1 MARAK
6 DGAAAIE
13 EVEKLGVAKLEHID
27 VGNLEDLFAMKLT
40 LIADGALVLC
50 VLPQLIFQLTR

>member
-13 EVEKLGVAKLEHID
+13 ELEKLGVAKLEHIV
-27 VGNLEDLFAMKLT
+27 VGNLEDLFAMELT
-40 LIADGALVLC
+40 LIAGGALVLC